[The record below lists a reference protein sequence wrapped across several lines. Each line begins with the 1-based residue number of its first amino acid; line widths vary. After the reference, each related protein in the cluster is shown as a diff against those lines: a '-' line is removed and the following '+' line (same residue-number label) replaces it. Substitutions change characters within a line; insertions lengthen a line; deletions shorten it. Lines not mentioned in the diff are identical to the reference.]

1 MKPVVSALSRLTP
14 AQVVDVATGEVLS
27 WEVAR
32 DTLIEPLIAWVRNE
46 TQRLYDEDPEK
57 LLQDALNL
65 KGSADYYARC
75 AGYSTNWESL
85 PREIKAKSRLGR
97 LALAK
102 LMSES
107 ASYARNPNPRKQ
119 PHRFSR
125 SINLGTVDAQMC
137 RLDREGDCLLLTW
150 KCWDR
155 EIECE
160 FLLPSYVT
168 ERDITKISLP
178 VVTTEGFIFTIQER
192 PLPVSG
198 EKTAGVDLGR
208 VEPFTMAILSR
219 KGLLEAEYR
228 ARPQVRAL
236 NARRER
242 ILVEVAQTRAKAD
255 ARARLGLDDTV
266 HRLES
271 TRKRAK
277 AHRIMGTLKNQIA
290 ADISVKLE
298 RHSVAILNIEDL
310 RWAAGAKYGS
320 KWAHGMTAEKIEH
333 TNARHGVRTKRVNP
347 RGTSQHCHKCGT
359 KIVHRTKNR
368 TVWCEDC
375 KTRLDR
381 DVNAAMNIAL
391 NKSYPTGGNRPTGSM
406 PSSTVP
412 VEQRTRSGASSH
424 FASSLRT

>member
-1 MKPVVSALSRLTP
+1 VKPVISALSRLTP
-14 AQVVDVATGEVLS
+14 VQVVDVATGEVLS

-32 DTLIEPLIAWVRNE
+32 DTLIEPLITWVRDE
-46 TQRLYDEDPEK
+46 TQRLYDENPEK
-57 LLQDALNL
+57 LLKDALNL
-65 KGSADYYARC
+65 KDSAESYARY
-75 AGYSTNWESL
+75 AGYLANWESL
-85 PREIKAKSRLGR
+85 PREVKAKSRLGR

-102 LMSES
+102 LMGES
-107 ASYARNPNPRKQ
+107 ASYVRNPNPRKQ

-125 SINLGTVDAQMC
+125 SVNLGTVDSHMC
-137 RLDREGDCLLLTW
+137 RLDREGDRLLITW
-150 KCWDR
+150 KCWDK

-160 FLLPSYVT
+160 FLLPSYAT

-192 PLPVSG
+192 PLPVLG
-198 EKTAGVDLGR
+198 DKTAGVDLGR
-208 VEPFTMAILSR
+208 VEPFTMAVLSSN
-219 KGLLEAEYR
+219 GLLEAEYR

-242 ILVEVAQTRAKAD
+242 ILVEVAQTRVKAD
-255 ARARLGLDDTV
+255 ARASLKLDDTV
-266 HRLES
+266 HRREVA
-271 TRKRAK
+271 RKRSK
-277 AHRIMGTLKNQIA
+277 AHRIMGTLKSQIA
-290 ADISVKLE
+290 ADVSTKLE

-320 KWAHGMTAEKIEH
+320 RWAHGMTAEKIEH

-359 KIVHRTKNR
+359 TIVHRTKNR

-391 NKSYPTGGNRPTGSM
+391 NKSYPTGGNRPTGST
-406 PSSTVP
+406 PSLTET

-424 FASSLRT
+424 FASSLQT

>member
-1 MKPVVSALSRLTP
+1 MKPVISALSRLMP
-14 AQVVDVATGEVLS
+14 VQVVDVATGEVLS
-27 WEVAR
+27 WETAR
-32 DTLIEPLIAWVRNE
+32 DTLIEPLIAWVRDE
-46 TQRLYDEDPEK
+46 TQRLYDENPEK

-75 AGYSTNWESL
+75 NGYTANWESL
-85 PREIKAKSRLGR
+85 PREVKAKSRLGR
-97 LALAK
+97 LAHAK

-107 ASYARNPNPRKQ
+107 ASYARNPNPRKR

-125 SINLGTVDAQMC
+125 SVNLGTVDSHMC
-137 RLDREGDCLLLTW
+137 RLDREGDRLLLTW

-160 FLLPSYVT
+160 FLLPSYVSA
-168 ERDITKISLP
+168 RDITKISLP
-178 VVTTEGFIFTIQER
+178 VVTVDGFIFTIQER
-192 PLPVSG
+192 PLPVLGS
-198 EKTAGVDLGR
+198 KTAGVDLGR
-208 VEPFTMAILSR
+208 VEPFTMTVLSHN
-219 KGLLEAEYR
+219 GLLEAEYR

-242 ILVEVAQTRAKAD
+242 ILVEVTQTRTKAD
-255 ARARLGLDDTV
+255 ARSRLGLDDTV
-266 HRLES
+266 HRLEVV
-271 TRKRAK
+271 RKKSK
-277 AHRIMGTLKNQIA
+277 AHRIMGTLKSQIA
-290 ADISVKLE
+290 ADISVKME
-298 RHSVAILNIEDL
+298 RHSVAILHIEDL

-347 RGTSQHCHKCGT
+347 RGTSQHCNKCGT

-368 TVWCEDC
+368 TVWCIDC

-391 NKSYPTGGNRPTGSM
+391 NRSYPTGGNRPTGST
-406 PSSTVP
+406 PSLTET

-424 FASSLRT
+424 FASSLQT

>member
-1 MKPVVSALSRLTP
+1 MKPVISALSRLTP
-14 AQVVDVATGEVLS
+14 VQVMDVATGEILS

-32 DTLIEPLIAWVRNE
+32 DALIEPLITWVRDE
-46 TQRLYDEDPEK
+46 TQRLYDDNPEK
-57 LLQDALNL
+57 LLADALNL
-65 KGSADYYARC
+65 KGPAESYARY
-75 AGYSTNWESL
+75 AGYAAKWESL
-85 PREIKAKSRLGR
+85 PHEVKAKSRVGR

-125 SINLGTVDAQMC
+125 SVNLGTVDGKMC
-137 RLDREGDCLLLTW
+137 SLDREGDSLFLTW
-150 KCWDR
+150 KCWDK

-160 FLLPSYVT
+160 FLLPSYVSAR
-168 ERDITKISLP
+168 EITKVSLP
-178 VVTTEGFIFTIQER
+178 VVTTEGFIFTVQEH
-192 PLPVSG
+192 PLPVLGS
-198 EKTAGVDLGR
+198 KTAGVDLGR
-208 VEPFTMAILSR
+208 VEPFTMAVLSHR
-219 KGLLEAEYR
+219 GLIEAEYR

-242 ILVEVAQTRAKAD
+242 ILIEVAQTRTKAD
-255 ARARLGLDDTV
+255 ARSHLGLDDTV
-266 HRLES
+266 HRLEVV
-271 TRKRAK
+271 RKKSK
-277 AHRIMGTLKNQIA
+277 AYRIMGTLKSQIA

-310 RWAAGAKYGS
+310 RWATGAKYGS

-359 KIVHRTKNR
+359 QIVHRTKNR

-375 KTRLDR
+375 KTRLNR

-391 NKSYPTGGNRPTGSM
+391 NRSYPAGGNRPTGST
-406 PSSTVP
+406 PSLTDQ
-412 VEQRTRSGASSH
+412 VEQRTRYSASSN
-424 FASSLRT
+424 FASSFRT